1 MTCNPHQILL
11 GWSNRRRMSWVGCA
25 YTVLLGKCEGK
36 EALGRCKHRFEDD
49 MKMDLKVMGLVG
61 CVLDWP
67 GSGHG
72 QMTGSCVNMV
82 MNLQV
87 L

>member
-1 MTCNPHQILL
+1 
-11 GWSNRRRMSWVGCA
+11 MSWVGCA

-61 CVLDWP
+61 CVLD
-67 GSGHG
+67 
-72 QMTGSCVNMV
+72 
-82 MNLQV
+82 
-87 L
+87 